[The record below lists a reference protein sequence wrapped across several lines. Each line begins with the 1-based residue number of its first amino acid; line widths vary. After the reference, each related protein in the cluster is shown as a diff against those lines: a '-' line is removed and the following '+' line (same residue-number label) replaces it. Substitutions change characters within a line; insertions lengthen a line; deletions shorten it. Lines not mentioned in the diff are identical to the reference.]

1 MARPYLGGSSAGVK
15 ELTAASTLTPADSGK
30 ILMLNSATE
39 FTTTLPT
46 VSKAGAGWSCKIVVK
61 AAPSGA
67 DYVVTEDTGSDTNVI
82 ITNGINELEVD
93 TNDDGPYNAGHTT
106 ITFADGVAV
115 AGDYVEIF
123 CDGTN
128 FYAQGIASA
137 SAGVTSA

>member
-1 MARPYLGGSSAGVK
+1 MARPYLGGTSAGVK
-15 ELTAASTLTPADSGK
+15 ELTVASTLTPADSGK
-30 ILMLNSATE
+30 ILMLNASDE

-46 VSKAGAGWSCKIVVK
+46 VSKAGAGWNCKIVVK

-67 DYVVTEDTGSDTNVI
+67 DYVITEDTDSDTNVI

-93 TNDDGPYNAGHTT
+93 TSDDGPYNAGHTT

-128 FYAQGIASA
+128 FYATGQTKADAAITLA
-137 SAGVTSA
+137 

>member
-1 MARPYLGGSSAGVK
+1 
-15 ELTAASTLTPADSGK
+15 
-30 ILMLNSATE
+30 MLLVTVG
-39 FTTTLPT
+39 TTTLPT

-128 FYAQGIASA
+128 FYATGQTKADGGISLA
-137 SAGVTSA
+137 

>member
-30 ILMLNSATE
+30 ILMLNASAE

-46 VSKAGAGWSCKIVVK
+46 VSKAGAGWNCKIVVK

-67 DYVVTEDTGSDTNVI
+67 AYVITEDTGSDTNVI

-128 FYAQGIASA
+128 FYATGQTKADGGITLA
-137 SAGVTSA
+137 